1 MNNISI
7 NQISDGVELKCIAP
21 PLCRNLKNDIEAFI
35 SDYCK
40 FKDGTVDVNTLN
52 KGCLT
57 FTSTASMYQEILN
70 YLCLLPT
77 SAGGITIDVSGL
89 NVCDPDAWTT
99 STAINCLF
107 MLDACGN
114 PITTYTVKEIIQIII
129 RRIVSLEV
137 IVKSQQLQIDNLQT
151 QIDNLTSIVNNILA
165 NCCNVTLV
173 SQISALNSRVTTAEN
188 NITTI
193 QTTCC

>member
-7 NQISDGVELKCIAP
+7 NQIIDGVELNCITP
-21 PLCRNLKNDIEAFI
+21 PLCRNLKNDIQAFI
-35 SDYCK
+35 DDYCL
-40 FKDGTVDVNTLN
+40 FKSNTVDVNTLN

-57 FTSTASMYQEILN
+57 FTSTASMYQAILD

-77 SAGGITIDVSGL
+77 SAGNITVDVSGL
-89 NVCDPDAWTT
+89 NVCDPDAWRT
-99 STAINCLF
+99 STDSNCLF
-107 MLDACGN
+107 MLDECGN
-114 PITTYTVKEIIQIII
+114 PILTYTVKEIIQIII
-129 RRIVSLEV
+129 RRIISLEI
-137 IVKSQQLQIDNLQT
+137 IVKSQQEQIENLQN
-151 QIDNLTSIVNNILA
+151 QLNNLTSIVNNILA

-173 SQISALNSRVTTAEN
+173 SQISALNSRMTTAEN

>member
-7 NQISDGVELKCIAP
+7 NQIIDGVELNCITP
-21 PLCRNLKNDIEAFI
+21 PPCRNLKDDIQAVI
-35 SDYCK
+35 NDYCA
-40 FKDGTVDVNTLN
+40 FKTGTVDVNTLN

-57 FTSTASMYQEILN
+57 FTSTEAMYQAILN
-70 YLCLLPT
+70 YLCALPT
-77 SAGGITIDVSGL
+77 SAGNLTIDVSGL
-89 NVCDPDAWTT
+89 NVCDPDTWTT
-99 STAINCLF
+99 STVSNCLF

-114 PITTYTVKEIIQIII
+114 PISTYTIKEIIQIII
-129 RRIVSLEV
+129 RRIISLELV
-137 IVKSQQLQIDNLQT
+137 VKAQQKSIQDLQDSLN
-151 QIDNLTSIVNNILA
+151 DLTSVVNNILA

-173 SQISALNSRVTTAEN
+173 SQIAALNSRITTAES